1 MLCDEPDIFSAIF
14 GKTFDRNEMRIISS
28 GGSCSKR
35 FILVVGVFF
44 LSAEAAIIDAKKSAK
59 YWNYTEIDPPILILD
74 ICAWTDHIP
83 SILQLNAW

>member
-59 YWNYTEIDPPILILD
+59 Y
-74 ICAWTDHIP
+74 
-83 SILQLNAW
+83 